1 MSHTPSAP
9 DSDSIFGI
17 HRGVIALGFARMADA
32 LGNSFLIVVLPLYVA
47 SSEVTGGSFGLPA
60 SVISGLVLALFGIA
74 SSVTQPFAGHFS
86 DRLGKRR
93 AFVLV
98 GLAVFCA
105 ANFAFSLAHTYP
117 ALLLIRAVQGFAAA
131 FTITASVALVSEL
144 SIGGGRGQNMGVY
157 NSFRLV
163 GFGGG
168 PLLAGVVMEGGPYA
182 LPGGL
187 MLDGFTACFYI
198 AAGAALVSTVMVM
211 LLVEDPAETKPTT
224 RSMAIAVRG
233 EGQAFDPIF
242 SLGVSTF
249 LMTSCIALLSSI
261 EPEVNARLDQGPV
274 LFAIQF
280 ATFIGALAVVQ
291 PLVGR
296 ASDTY
301 GRRRFIIWGLI
312 ALAPTTLAQGLVT
325 TPVQMIIA
333 RLLQGVSGA
342 FMFAPALA
350 LAGDLAGDGEAAAKL
365 SVLTVSFGLGI
376 SFGQIMAGVLVQL
389 GFVAPFAVGAL
400 LALGGAALVHTQV
413 HEPEDALRPAT

>member
-1 MSHTPSAP
+1 MSEPSTVSRP
-9 DSDSIFGI
+9 DTIFGV

-32 LGNSFLIVVLPLYVA
+32 LGNSFLIIVLPLYVA
-47 SSEVTGGSFGLPA
+47 SASVTGGSFGLPA
-60 SVISGLVLALFGIA
+60 SVISGLVLALFGIV
-74 SSVTQPFAGHFS
+74 SSFTQPFAGHFS

-93 AFVLV
+93 AFVVL
-98 GLAVFCA
+98 GLAIFCA
-105 ANFAFSLAHTYP
+105 ANFAFSLADTYP
-117 ALLLIRAVQGFAAA
+117 LLLLIRAVQGFAAA

-144 SIGGGRGQNMGVY
+144 SVGGGRGQNMGVY

-168 PLLAGVVMEGGPYA
+168 PLLAGVVMEAGPYT

-187 MLDGFTACFYI
+187 VLDGFTACFYL
-198 AAGAALVSTVMVM
+198 AAGAALVSTVLVL
-211 LLVEDPAETKPTT
+211 LLVKDPETT
-224 RSMAIAVRG
+224 RPTSRSMSIAVRG

-296 ASDTY
+296 ASDAY
-301 GRRRFIIWGLI
+301 GRRHFIIWGML

-325 TPVQMIIA
+325 TPVQMIVA

-350 LAGDLAGDGEAAAKL
+350 LAGDLAADGEAAAKL

-376 SFGQIMAGVLVQL
+376 SFGQITAGILVQY
-389 GFVAPFAVGAL
+389 GFVTPFAVGAL
-400 LALGGAALVHTQV
+400 LALGGTVLVYTQV
-413 HEPEDALRPAT
+413 HEPQDTLRPAT